1 MSKQGSLGSTGQGR
15 FVHTSRR
22 SLRSTKAL
30 WYSDKC
36 GLNETV
42 APSLSSLKPSRLFG
56 MIRTVAMLIVG
67 AEMIF
72 TAEHTFAKANVK
84 RVRWREQLI
93 HILGTTQAGQSQQV
107 GVVAEKSSSAWS
119 NERTT
124 MVLRSI
130 SEPGQ
135 GNFSDRTQRAIM
147 LAIDRTAK
155 AAHLNPDSWRHLSLF
170 RSPRRHTLRRQP
182 FSNGRTDRHRPGQ
195 RRYRSIHRALTG
207 TVTND
212 GHIGVVSGIPFKI
225 DAAHHEHLQ
234 RILIPDEADATD
246 PDWRTPFLM
255 QVSPVASI
263 SEAYE
268 ALTDRPLVTDTSTHS
283 RASAP

>member
-1 MSKQGSLGSTGQGR
+1 MR
-15 FVHTSRR
+15 
-22 SLRSTKAL
+22 
-30 WYSDKC
+30 
-36 GLNETV
+36 LNETV

-56 MIRTVAMLIVG
+56 VIRTLAMLVVG
-67 AEMIF
+67 AIVIF
-72 TAEHTFAKANVK
+72 TAEHTFAKADVEGSQ
-84 RVRWREQLI
+84 WREQLI

-107 GVVAEKSSSAWS
+107 GVVAEVVIGLEQRKDHHGIEI
-119 NERTT
+119 NF
-124 MVLRSI
+124 
-130 SEPGQ
+130 EPGQ
-135 GNFSDRTQRAIM
+135 GNFSDRTQGAIM

-155 AAHLNPDSWRHLSLF
+155 AAHLNPDSWSIFLSF
-170 RSPRRHTLRRQP
+170 EAPGVTLYGDSLSAMVGLTVIALAKGDTVQ
-182 FSNGRTDRHRPGQ
+182 FD
-195 RRYRSIHRALTG
+195 RALTG

>member
-1 MSKQGSLGSTGQGR
+1 MR
-15 FVHTSRR
+15 
-22 SLRSTKAL
+22 
-30 WYSDKC
+30 
-36 GLNETV
+36 LNETV

-67 AEMIF
+67 AIVIF
-72 TAEHTFAKANVK
+72 TAEHTFAKADVEGSQ
-84 RVRWREQLI
+84 WREQLI

-107 GVVAEKSSSAWS
+107 GVVAEVVIGLEQRKDHHGIEI
-119 NERTT
+119 NF
-124 MVLRSI
+124 
-130 SEPGQ
+130 EPGQ
-135 GNFSDRTQRAIM
+135 GNFSDRTQGAIM

-155 AAHLNPDSWRHLSLF
+155 AAHLNPDSWSIFLSF
-170 RSPRRHTLRRQP
+170 EAPGVTLYGDSLSAMVGLTVIALAKGDTVQ
-182 FSNGRTDRHRPGQ
+182 FD
-195 RRYRSIHRALTG
+195 RALTG

>member
-1 MSKQGSLGSTGQGR
+1 
-15 FVHTSRR
+15 
-22 SLRSTKAL
+22 
-30 WYSDKC
+30 
-36 GLNETV
+36 
-42 APSLSSLKPSRLFG
+42 
-56 MIRTVAMLIVG
+56 MLVVG
-67 AEMIF
+67 AIVIF
-72 TAEHTFAKANVK
+72 TAEHTFTKADVEESQ
-84 RVRWREQLI
+84 WREQLI

-107 GVVAEKSSSAWS
+107 GVVAEVVIGLEQRKDHHGIEI
-119 NERTT
+119 NF
-124 MVLRSI
+124 
-130 SEPGQ
+130 EPGQ
-135 GNFSDRTQRAIM
+135 GNFSDRTQGAIM

-155 AAHLNPDSWRHLSLF
+155 AAHLNPDSWSIFLSF
-170 RSPRRHTLRRQP
+170 EAPGVTLYGDSLSAMVGLTVIALAKGDTVQ
-182 FSNGRTDRHRPGQ
+182 FD
-195 RRYRSIHRALTG
+195 RALTG

>member
-1 MSKQGSLGSTGQGR
+1 MR
-15 FVHTSRR
+15 
-22 SLRSTKAL
+22 
-30 WYSDKC
+30 
-36 GLNETV
+36 LNETV

-56 MIRTVAMLIVG
+56 VIRTVAMLVVG
-67 AEMIF
+67 AIVIF
-72 TAEHTFAKANVK
+72 TAEHTFAKADVEGSQ
-84 RVRWREQLI
+84 WREQLI
-93 HILGTTQAGQSQQV
+93 HILGTTQAGQSHQV
-107 GVVAEKSSSAWS
+107 GVVAEVVIGLEQRKDHHGIEI
-119 NERTT
+119 NF
-124 MVLRSI
+124 
-130 SEPGQ
+130 EPGQ
-135 GNFSDRTQRAIM
+135 GNFSDRTQGAIM

-155 AAHLNPDSWRHLSLF
+155 AAHLNPDSWSIFLSF
-170 RSPRRHTLRRQP
+170 EAPGVTLYGDSLSAMVGLTVIALAKGDTVQ
-182 FSNGRTDRHRPGQ
+182 FD
-195 RRYRSIHRALTG
+195 RALTG

>member
-1 MSKQGSLGSTGQGR
+1 MR
-15 FVHTSRR
+15 
-22 SLRSTKAL
+22 
-30 WYSDKC
+30 
-36 GLNETV
+36 LNETV
-42 APSLSSLKPSRLFG
+42 APSLPSLKPSRLFG
-56 MIRTVAMLIVG
+56 LIRTVAMLVVG
-67 AEMIF
+67 AIVIF
-72 TAEHTFAKANVK
+72 TAEHTFAKADVEGSQ
-84 RVRWREQLI
+84 WREQLI

-107 GVVAEKSSSAWS
+107 GVVAEVVIGLEQRKDHHGIEI
-119 NERTT
+119 NF
-124 MVLRSI
+124 
-130 SEPGQ
+130 EPGQ
-135 GNFSDRTQRAIM
+135 GNFSDRTQGAIM

-155 AAHLNPDSWRHLSLF
+155 AAHLNPDSWSIFLSF
-170 RSPRRHTLRRQP
+170 EAPGVTLYGDSLSAMVGLTVIALAKGDTVQ
-182 FSNGRTDRHRPGQ
+182 FD
-195 RRYRSIHRALTG
+195 RALTG

>member
-1 MSKQGSLGSTGQGR
+1 MR
-15 FVHTSRR
+15 
-22 SLRSTKAL
+22 
-30 WYSDKC
+30 
-36 GLNETV
+36 LNETV
-42 APSLSSLKPSRLFG
+42 APSLPSFKPSRLFG
-56 MIRTVAMLIVG
+56 LIRTVAMLVVG
-67 AEMIF
+67 AIVIF
-72 TAEHTFAKANVK
+72 TAEHTFAKADVEGSQ
-84 RVRWREQLI
+84 WREQLI

-107 GVVAEKSSSAWS
+107 GVVAEVVIGLEQRKDHHGIEI
-119 NERTT
+119 NF
-124 MVLRSI
+124 
-130 SEPGQ
+130 EPGQ
-135 GNFSDRTQRAIM
+135 GNFSDRTQGAIM

-155 AAHLNPDSWRHLSLF
+155 AAHLNPDSWSIFLSF
-170 RSPRRHTLRRQP
+170 EAPGVTLYGDSLSAMVGLTVIALAKGDTVQ
-182 FSNGRTDRHRPGQ
+182 FD
-195 RRYRSIHRALTG
+195 RALTG

-268 ALTDRPLVTDTSTHS
+268 ALTDRPLVTDASTHS
-283 RASAP
+283 RAAAP